1 MGRWPCTLSSPLVE
15 VKRMPARTGAE
26 YIKGLKEHPR
36 EVWIDGERVKDVTTH
51 PALKNGVKSVAAL
64 YDMQHDPM
72 LQEEMTFASPSTGD
86 PVGLSYLVPRTMED
100 LERRRRMMTRWAWA
114 SCGMMGRSPDFL
126 NTIFSSWAG
135 ASGYFAQDRPEFE
148 KNVLNYH
155 EFLRE
160 NDVALTHALVNLQR
174 RRTSNPTDTL
184 SEEVALTLV
193 KETDAG
199 IVVKGSRVLATL
211 GPISD
216 EIAIYPVASHRLAG
230 DDGRQSFSFSIP
242 CDTPG
247 VKFLCRESF
256 DLGRSHFNH
265 PLGSRFEEMDSVVF
279 FDNVFVPW
287 ERVFLLGNV
296 ELCNGY
302 AQGTNS
308 DAHTGH
314 QVLTRCL
321 VKAEFMLGLADLIV
335 DTLGSGTI
343 PHVQEQ
349 VAELIT
355 QRDTLWA
362 CLRAAEADAAPNRWG
377 VMSPALPAL
386 RAGRTIF
393 GRSIYPRMVEIIQLL
408 GTSSLMALPAEA
420 DFDTDI
426 AAEVD
431 QYMATDTANAWDR
444 AKLFHLAWDAS
455 CSAFSGRQVLYE
467 RMFGGNPVR
476 NSLALYTNY
485 DKEPFKQKVRA
496 FLDLD
501 DS

>member
-1 MGRWPCTLSSPLVE
+1 
-15 VKRMPARTGAE
+15 MPARTGQE
-26 YIKGLKEHPR
+26 YIKGLQDHPR
-36 EVWIDGERVKDVTTH
+36 EVWIDGELVQDVTTH
-51 PALKNGVKSVAAL
+51 PSLQNGVKSVAAL
-64 YDMQHDPM
+64 YDMQHDPVM
-72 LQEEMTFASPSTGD
+72 REEMTFASPSTGD
-86 PVGLSYLVPRTMED
+86 PVGLSYLIPQTIDD
-100 LERRRRMMTRWAWA
+100 LERKRNMMTQWAWA

-126 NTIFSSWAG
+126 NIIFTAWAG
-135 ASGYFAQDRPEFE
+135 SSGYFAQDRPEFQQ
-148 KNVLNYH
+148 NVLNYH

-174 RRTSNPTDTL
+174 RRTANAADTL
-184 SEEVALTLV
+184 SGEVALTIT
-193 KETDAG
+193 KETDSG
-199 IVVKGSRVLATL
+199 LVVRGSRVLATL

-216 EIAIYPVASHRLAG
+216 EIAIYPVASHRLA
-230 DDGRQSFSFSIP
+230 DTDSRQSFAFSIP

-279 FDNVFVPW
+279 FDDVFVPW

-302 AQGTNS
+302 AAGTNS

-314 QVLTRCL
+314 QVLTRC
-321 VKAEFMLGLADLIV
+321 VAKAEFMLGLADLMV

-349 VAELIT
+349 VAELIV
-355 QRDTLWA
+355 QRDMLKA
-362 CLRAAEADAAPNRWG
+362 CLRASEADAAPNRWG
-377 VMSPALPAL
+377 LMSPALPPL
-386 RAGRTIF
+386 RAGRTLF
-393 GRSIYPRMVEIIQLL
+393 GRNIYPRMVEIVQML
-408 GTSSLMALPAEA
+408 GTSSLMALPSEA
-420 DFDTDI
+420 DFDTPI
-426 AAEVD
+426 AAELD
-431 QYMATDTANAWDR
+431 QYLATDTATARER
-444 AKLFHLAWDAS
+444 ARLFHLAWDAS

-476 NSLALYTNY
+476 NSLALYSNY

-496 FLDLD
+496 FLYQED
-501 DS
+501 

>member
-1 MGRWPCTLSSPLVE
+1 
-15 VKRMPARTGAE
+15 MPARTGAE
-26 YIKGLKEHPR
+26 YIKGLQEHPR
-36 EVWIDGERVKDVTTH
+36 EVWIDGERVDDVTTH
-51 PALKNGVKSVAAL
+51 PGLRNGVLSVAAL
-64 YDMQHDPM
+64 YDMQHDPVM
-72 LQEEMTFASPSTGD
+72 AEEMTFASPSTGD
-86 PVGLSYLVPRTMED
+86 SVGLSYLIPRTMDD
-100 LERRRRMMTRWAWA
+100 LERRRHMMTRWAWA

-126 NTIFSSWAG
+126 NVIFSSWAG

-148 KNVLNYH
+148 KNVVNYH

-174 RRTSNPTDTL
+174 RRTSNPADTL
-184 SEEVALTLV
+184 TEDVALTAV
-193 KETDAG
+193 KETDSG
-199 IVVKGSRVLATL
+199 IVVRGSRVLATL

-216 EIAIYPVASHRLAG
+216 EIAIYPVASHRLA
-230 DDGRQSFSFSIP
+230 DTDNRQSFSFSIP

-256 DLGRSHFNH
+256 DLGRSRFDH

-279 FDNVFVPW
+279 FDDVFVPW

-349 VAELIT
+349 VAELII
-355 QRDTLWA
+355 QRDTLRA
-362 CLRAAEADAAPNRWG
+362 CLRAAEADAAPNRYG
-377 VMSPALPAL
+377 VMSPALPPI
-386 RAGRTIF
+386 RAGRTLF

-420 DFDTDI
+420 DFDAGI

-431 QYMATDTANAWDR
+431 QYLATDTTNARDR
-444 AKLFHLAWDAS
+444 ARLFHLAWDAS

-476 NSLALYTNY
+476 NALALYTNY
-485 DKEPFKQKVRA
+485 DKEPFKQKVRD

-501 DS
+501 E